1 MNKPGLKFS
10 GLVAAGKVHVPADAK
25 PSSNFDRV
33 EDLPVDGLIDG
44 REYMIRLDLL
54 DDSPYQTRLMIDPA
68 RVDEVGDQ
76 LEDQG
81 QIDAVEFRRSSI
93 PGRLQLIKGHTR
105 KYGAL
110 SKGWVEL
117 RGVYKDLTDAQADVA
132 CMLDNTGAPPTEYE
146 YARAFQH
153 SLDKGYA
160 KTQTAVGKMFGFSQG
175 TVSKGLAM
183 LQLPAPVR
191 ALLDA
196 QPALFGAKTAAV
208 VAELWKEYPDHSEL
222 VLQGIRRFN
231 DGMDQGQLSKWLAG
245 EVADI
250 KRKAAKIAESSA
262 EKAQRNAQQQA
273 RRAVINSPTGNE
285 CYVTIL
291 REKAMVIEFKDLG
304 IPAEKAQEVVNNAL
318 SELAKSYKGTG
329 NV

>member
-1 MNKPGLKFS
+1 MSKPGPKFS
-10 GLVAAGKVHVPADAK
+10 GLVAQGIVQVPAGAK
-25 PSSNFDRV
+25 PSTNFTRV
-33 EDLPVDGLIDG
+33 EDAPADGLIDG
-44 REYMIRLDLL
+44 REYMVRLDLL
-54 DDSPYQTRLMIDPA
+54 DDSPFQMRRTIDPA
-68 RVDEVGDQ
+68 RVDEVAGQ
-76 LEDQG
+76 LEEQG
-81 QIDAVEFRRSSI
+81 QIDAIEFRRSKT
-93 PGRLQLIKGHTR
+93 PGRLEVIKGHTR

-117 RGVYKDLTDAQADVA
+117 RGVYKDLTDAQADIA

-146 YARAFQH
+146 YALSFQH

-160 KTQTAVGKMFGFSQG
+160 KTQSAVGKMFGFSQG

-208 VAELWKEYPDHSEL
+208 VADLWNELPEHSD
-222 VLQGIRRFN
+222 VILQGIRRFN
-231 DGMDQGQLSKWLAG
+231 DGMEQGQLHKWVTDQ
-245 EVADI
+245 VAEI
-250 KRKAAKIAESSA
+250 KRKAAKATQPNVKKQGSA
-262 EKAQRNAQQQA
+262 PQQA

-304 IPAEKAQEVVNNAL
+304 IPAERAQEVVNNAL
-318 SELAKSYKGTG
+318 IELAKSYKGNG
-329 NV
+329 NG

>member
-1 MNKPGLKFS
+1 MSKPGPKFS
-10 GLVAAGKVHVPADAK
+10 GLVAAGIVQVPAGVK
-25 PSSNFDRV
+25 PSTNFERG
-33 EDLPVDGLIDG
+33 EDVPADGLIDG
-44 REYMIRLDLL
+44 HEYMIRMDLL
-54 DDSPYQTRLMIDPA
+54 DDSPYQTRLTIDPA

-81 QIDAVEFRRSSI
+81 QIDAVEFRRSRT
-93 PGRLQLIKGHTR
+93 PGRLELIKGHTR

-117 RGVYKDLTDAQADVA
+117 RGVYKDLTDAQADIA
-132 CMLDNTGAPPTEYE
+132 CMLDNTGAAPTEYE
-146 YARAFQH
+146 YAGAFQH
-153 SLDKGYA
+153 SLDTGYA
-160 KTQTAVGKMFGFSQG
+160 KTQSAVGKMFGFSQA

-208 VAELWKEYPDHSEL
+208 VANLWSDYPEHSE
-222 VLQGIRRFN
+222 VILQGIRRFN
-231 DGMDQGQLSKWLAG
+231 DGLEQGQLHKWVM
-245 EVADI
+245 EQIADI
-250 KRKAAKIAESSA
+250 KRKAAKAAQPST
-262 EKAQRNAQQQA
+262 EKKKGSAQQQA

-291 REKAMVIEFKDLG
+291 RDKAMVIEFKDLA
-304 IPAEKAQEVVNNAL
+304 IPAAKAQEAVNNAL
-318 SELAKSYKGTG
+318 IELAKSHKSSGHK
-329 NV
+329 